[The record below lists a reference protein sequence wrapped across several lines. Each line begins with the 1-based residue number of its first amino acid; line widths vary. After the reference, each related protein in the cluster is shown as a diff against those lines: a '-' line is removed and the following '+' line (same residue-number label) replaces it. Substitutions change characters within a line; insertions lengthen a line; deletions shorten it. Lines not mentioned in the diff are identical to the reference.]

1 VHLVPTDK
9 PGEFPPL
16 GGKEASANE
25 LDLVAHRIRTGKSPT
40 C

>member
-25 LDLVAHRIRTGKSPT
+25 LDWIAQRIKTGRNPA

>member
-1 VHLVPTDK
+1 VPTDK

-16 GGKEASANE
+16 GGAQANPDE
-25 LDLVAHRIRTGKSPT
+25 LEWLAQRIRTGRDPV